1 MTTMDNIEVIV
12 EMKSNR
18 KSNFC
23 NAVKYPFLKM
33 EGWWLMVLDKNNVVY
48 LEHFS
53 FEKDEKY
60 ESKFSRGMY
69 REAGSYSLTVK
80 LFSDCY
86 FGLDIE
92 RVVKFTVGQPK
103 KVTETVEP
111 EEKEEEDQ
119 SIFDKVMK
127 SFMPQEEEELS
138 DREDE
143 PMVEN
148 RDKSEEERTEGEDKG
163 RKKNK

>member
-33 EGWWLMVLDKNNVVY
+33 EGWWLLVLDKNNVVY

-60 ESKFSRGMY
+60 
-69 REAGSYSLTVK
+69 
-80 LFSDCY
+80 
-86 FGLDIE
+86 
-92 RVVKFTVGQPK
+92 
-103 KVTETVEP
+103 
-111 EEKEEEDQ
+111 
-119 SIFDKVMK
+119 
-127 SFMPQEEEELS
+127 
-138 DREDE
+138 
-143 PMVEN
+143 
-148 RDKSEEERTEGEDKG
+148 
-163 RKKNK
+163 